1 VARLHQPA
9 LRRVLRAT
17 LRSARRAVG
26 IGVLTMTAACGSA
39 QRPAPGTVLTDVP
52 EAGAPRIARLPR
64 DASRFVIEVVDDST
78 ARFKPREAAWV
89 REGMMA
95 YAVDPVNRDALVAQL
110 RITSVWNGM
119 AVALV
124 TSQVT
129 RVTSQH
135 VIALT
140 PPPTPWW
147 RARRFWTGMLVGSLL
162 GGAVGGVI
170 GVVTTP

>member
-1 VARLHQPA
+1 MLRTVPSPFGCVAVKAAA
-9 LRRVLRAT
+9 LVVVVVLAAAT
-17 LRSARRAVG
+17 GCRS
-26 IGVLTMTAACGSA
+26 TP
-39 QRPAPGTVLTDVP
+39 RPAPGTVLTDVP
-52 EAGAPRIARLPR
+52 AAGEPRIARLPR
-64 DASRFVIEVVDDST
+64 DASRFIIEVVDDST
-78 ARFKPREAAWV
+78 ARFKPREVTWV
-89 REGMMA
+89 REGMIA

-129 RVTSQH
+129 RVTPQH

-147 RARRFWTGMLVGSLL
+147 RARRFWVGALVGTLF
-162 GGAVGGVI
+162 GGAVGGTI
-170 GVVTTP
+170 GALATP